1 MRSVATKAYLRP
13 RAYVRVQGPDAAD
26 LLQRLV
32 VERRPR
38 GRVVRGAAP
47 DAEGPRDRAARRLAP
62 RRGRLPAADRARAR
76 RGRARAPAAD
86 ADRRRAARSSSRS
99 TPRRSSSVQRRVTAF
114 RRSTTACPRSRCSTR
129 ITDAEPADDEL
140 ERLRILART
149 PRWGREIDDGI
160 LPAEAGLDERAV
172 SFTKGCFPGQEPV
185 ARLHN
190 RGHVNRA
197 LRVLEVEGDR
207 GAARPPRSVCEDGRR
222 PRDELGPRPR
232 ARLRPR
238 RGARRRRA
246 RWSQAAAPGYTDSP
260 RARSSGDRAL
270 PCGGR
275 GRKFESCRAHPSVS
289 PGESRASAGPPPS
302 AFTGRRSRSSS
313 SPQSTSRAT

>member
-1 MRSVATKAYLRP
+1 MRIASKCEIELEEHTSAIVLGER
-13 RAYVRVQGPDAAD
+13 RRDPDA
-26 LLQRLV
+26 RL
-32 VERRPR
+32 RRPR
-38 GRVVRGAAP
+38 GRG
-47 DAEGPRDRAARRLAP
+47 ARR
-62 RRGRLPAADRARAR
+62 
-76 RGRARAPAAD
+76 
-86 ADRRRAARSSSRS
+86 
-99 TPRRSSSVQRRVTAF
+99 
-114 RRSTTACPRSRCSTR
+114 RSRTPSR
-129 ITDAEPADDEL
+129 RDEEL

-207 GAARPPRSVCEDGRR
+207 AAPADEVRLGEEVVGRVTSSVPG
-222 PRDELGPRPR
+222 LALAYVR
-232 ARLRPR
+232 AEVP
-238 RGARRRRA
+238 GRRRA
-246 RWSQAAAPGYTDSP
+246 RGRRPPSP
-260 RARSSGDRAL
+260 DTLTTSRARSSGDRAL

-289 PGESRASAGPPPS
+289 PGESRASAGPPPFRLHRPPKS
-302 AFTGRRSRSSS
+302 
-313 SPQSTSRAT
+313 